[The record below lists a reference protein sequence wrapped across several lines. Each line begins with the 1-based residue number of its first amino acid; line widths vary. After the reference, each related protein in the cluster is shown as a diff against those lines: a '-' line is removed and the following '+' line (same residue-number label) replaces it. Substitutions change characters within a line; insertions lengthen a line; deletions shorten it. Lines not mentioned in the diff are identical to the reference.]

1 MDRKVAEL
9 LMKDL
14 LALSE
19 PLNSATALTDQI
31 SNKDEQAALRRG
43 IGELMGRIYTDLMIP
58 IIKQYPELDP
68 DRKPPRE
75 NA

>member
-1 MDRKVAEL
+1 MDKKIAEL

-19 PLNSATALTDQI
+19 PLNSATTLTDQI

-43 IGELMGRIYTDLMIP
+43 IGELMGRIYTDLIIP
-58 IIKQYPELDP
+58 IIKQYPDLDP
-68 DRKPPRE
+68 DKTPPHK